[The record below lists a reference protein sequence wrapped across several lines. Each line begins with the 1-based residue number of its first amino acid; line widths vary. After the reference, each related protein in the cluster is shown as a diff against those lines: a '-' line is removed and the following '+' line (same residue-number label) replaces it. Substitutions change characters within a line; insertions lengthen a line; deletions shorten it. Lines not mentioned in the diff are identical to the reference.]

1 MEADTSED
9 FDNRSPF
16 TWRAMTTALM
26 AIMAVVAGIG
36 IVASSGQGIG
46 WLLLVVGLVSALV
59 AAWIFHLAR
68 KSRRTQ
74 DGANR
79 L

>member
-1 MEADTSED
+1 M
-9 FDNRSPF
+9 
-16 TWRAMTTALM
+16 ALM
-26 AIMAVVAGIG
+26 SVIAGIS

-46 WLLLVVGLVSALV
+46 WFLLALGLVCALV
-59 AAWIFHLAR
+59 SAWIFHLAR